1 MKKAS
6 ISELKNQ
13 LSAYLQQV
21 RAGETVLIYDRSRP
35 VARIDRVADE
45 DDDDRVAQ
53 LQRDGV
59 VAPPAEPM
67 PLALLREPLP
77 RARQSVLEALLQER
91 EEGR

>member
-21 RAGETVLIYDRSRP
+21 RAGETVVVYDRNQP
-35 VARIDRVADE
+35 VARIDRVADD
-45 DDDDRVAQ
+45 DDDDRIVQ
-53 LQRDGV
+53 LQRAGIL
-59 VAPPAEPM
+59 APPAEPM
-67 PLALLREPLP
+67 PLDLLRKPLP
-77 RARQSVLEALLQER
+77 SARQSVLEALLQER

>member
-21 RAGETVLIYDRSRP
+21 RAGETVVIYDRSRP

-45 DDDDRVAQ
+45 DDDERIVQ
-53 LQRDGV
+53 LQRAGAV
-59 VAPPAEPM
+59 VPPADPM
-67 PLALLREPLP
+67 PLDLLREPLP
-77 RARQSVLEALLQER
+77 GARQSVLEALLQER
-91 EEGR
+91 EETR

>member
-1 MKKAS
+1 MKKTS

-45 DDDDRVAQ
+45 DDDERVAQ
-53 LQRDGV
+53 LHRAGIAV
-59 VAPPAEPM
+59 PPAEPM
-67 PLALLREPLP
+67 PLDLLREPLP
-77 RARQSVLEALLQER
+77 GAQRSVLEALLQER
-91 EEGR
+91 QEDR

>member
-13 LSAYLQQV
+13 LSAYLQSV
-21 RAGETVLIYDRSRP
+21 RAGETVVVYDRNRP

-45 DDDDRVAQ
+45 DDDDRIAQ
-53 LQRDGV
+53 LQRAGL
-59 VAPPAEPM
+59 VAPPVDPM
-67 PLALLREPLP
+67 PLEMLRSPAP
-77 RARQSVLEALLQER
+77 RARVSVLDALLEER

>member
-1 MKKAS
+1 MKKTS

-21 RAGETVLIYDRSRP
+21 RAGETVVIYDRSRP

-45 DDDDRVAQ
+45 DDDERVAQ
-53 LQRDGV
+53 LQRAGI
-59 VAPPAEPM
+59 VAPPSEPT
-67 PLALLREPLP
+67 PLDLLREPLP
-77 RARQSVLEALLQER
+77 GARKSVLEALLQER